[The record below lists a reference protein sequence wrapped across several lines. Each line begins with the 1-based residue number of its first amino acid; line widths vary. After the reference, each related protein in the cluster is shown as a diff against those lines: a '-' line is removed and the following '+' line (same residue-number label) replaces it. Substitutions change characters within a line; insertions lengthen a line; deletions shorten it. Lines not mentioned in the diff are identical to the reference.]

1 MLTTCYKVKLT
12 TDISEIFYRNP
23 KNKKLSTRMM
33 SGDRVVWVHPDELK
47 DHPLPRYAQCGTF
60 KCRIF
65 HRNQFPDQAECYNCF
80 KTDHKSANCPNE
92 KCCRVCKEP
101 GHKPG
106 SPSCMHY
113 VPKQNLRVYGG
124 YKDPLSNHYRAKF
137 TFREVEAWTVEN
149 HWFYQKG
156 MANGQ
161 PELALMCLEAR
172 TGADAKYIA
181 KGIRCAKDWDTGV
194 FAQNLMRDI
203 QLARY
208 EQVDATA
215 HAMQEAHMAG
225 TYMVEAVPKNGHS
238 IWSTTL
244 DKEATLHTAPDYWP
258 GENRMGQLLNNI
270 VIEKFGPF
278 WVNGRPPTPKDNE
291 DNQDDSDGNTDNE
304 DDVEPAEETTTD
316 TVPPE
321 GTEGMEIEPEPQPAL
336 SGEEQGKGPISPSV
350 DQTTNAVSHESDT
363 DSTVIDTE
371 VDYTGDGQELVTPCT
386 PKPKAV
392 GKLFGS
398 TNRRPRSPRPR
409 TNKGGIKSRSPRSP
423 SVKRSLSPKPTEVK
437 AKIQKVS
444 PKVCTESSIPSKVS
458 VVNKKIK

>member
-65 HRNQFPDQAECYNCF
+65 HRGQFPDQAECYNCF

-113 VPKQNLRVYGG
+113 VPKQNLRAYGG

-137 TFREVEAWTVEN
+137 TFREVDAWTVEN

-208 EQVDATA
+208 EQVEATA
-215 HAMQEAHMAG
+215 NAMHEAHRAG

-244 DKEATLHTAPDYWP
+244 DKEAPDYWP

-270 VIEKFGPF
+270 VIEKLGPF
-278 WVNGRPPTPKDNE
+278 WINGEQPESKDNQE
-291 DNQDDSDGNTDNE
+291 DEDSDGYNDEPTAE
-304 DDVEPAEETTTD
+304 DLPADIVT
-316 TVPPE
+316 PE
-321 GTEGMEIEPEPQPAL
+321 GTEGTEIELEPQPTL
-336 SGEEQGKGPISPSV
+336 SGEVQGDSSTSQSV
-350 DQTTNAVSHESDT
+350 VQTSNAVSQESDT
-363 DSTVIDTE
+363 DTKMVDTE
-371 VDYTGDGQELVTPCT
+371 EEYSGDGQELVTPGT
-386 PKPKAV
+386 PKPWAK

-398 TNRRPRSPRPR
+398 TSHRPRSPRPKSK
-409 TNKGGIKSRSPRSP
+409 KGGINSRSPRSP

-437 AKIQKVS
+437 AKVQKVS
-444 PKVCTESSIPSKVS
+444 PKVCTDSSIPSKTS
-458 VVNKKIK
+458 VVNKKVK